1 MLWNKHEHTKNIIFI
16 IMTILIIILITQMKS
31 IALLAFAS
39 FVLACSLNPL
49 VNRLSNHK
57 FISRGL
63 AATIVITTVIL
74 IVVLFL
80 IPLGS
85 VAIQEIQQLISNIP
99 EAVEKGM
106 SFLNNKSF
114 MGKTLMEYIDFEALA
129 STSSQYASDIF
140 NKSLDITFSI
150 FGGITV
156 LFTMGVIV
164 FYLLCEEN
172 IMRDTVIKM
181 FPPKIKDRAKEVYEA
196 IEQKVGGYI
205 MAQIALMSSVGIATA
220 LGLLAVRLEY
230 AVLIGLIAGIL
241 DIIPIVGPS
250 LAFIIGIIVA
260 LQQGWVV
267 AVLTAIVF
275 LLVQWAENNF
285 LRPLIFGK
293 LLNLHPIIIIFAFL
307 IAAQFLG
314 IWGVILSPAIAALII
329 TLFDEL
335 YLKTINKPTE
345 EEKK

>member
-1 MLWNKHEHTKNIIFI
+1 MFWNKHEYSRNITFTIMI
-16 IMTILIIILITQMKS
+16 ILLILIMAQMKT
-31 IALLAFAS
+31 ITLLAFAS
-39 FVLACSLNPL
+39 FVLACSLNPVVDKL
-49 VNRLSNHK
+49 ARFK

-63 AATIVITTVIL
+63 AATIVIITTLL

-99 EAVEKGM
+99 TFIDK
-106 SFLNNKSF
+106 SLNYLNNNTF
-114 MGKTLMEYIDFEALA
+114 MGKTLMEYINIDTIAN
-129 STSSQYASDIF
+129 SSSQFASSIL
-140 NKSLDITFSI
+140 NKSFDITISLVSS
-150 FGGITV
+150 ITV

-172 IMRDTVIKM
+172 LMQDTIIKL
-181 FPPKIKDRAKEVYEA
+181 FPPKMKERAREVYES
-196 IEQKVGGYI
+196 IEKKVGGYI
-205 MAQIALMSSVGIATA
+205 LAQISLMSAVGIFTA
-220 LGLLAVRLEY
+220 LGLLIIRLDY

-241 DIIPIVGPS
+241 DIIPVAGPT
-250 LAFIIGIIVA
+250 LAFIIGVIIA
-260 LQQGWVV
+260 SQQGWVI
-267 AVLTAIVF
+267 ALLTAIVF
-275 LLVQWAENNF
+275 LIVQWAENNF